1 MLAPIKKKLMYL
13 FYFIVLVLPYIDLN
27 PPWVYMCSPSW
38 TPLPPASSS
47 HPSES
52 SQCTSPEHPAS
63 CIKQSNLEREAWNW
77 RNQPAWLQSLLCL
90 LLLQEPWNQYWSWY
104 NNVNDGKH
112 SRDLEELEQLNGQ
125 RILRHIFF
133 IYGYWKYSHLNNL
146 IE

>member
-1 MLAPIKKKLMYL
+1 MYL
-13 FYFIVLVLPYIDLN
+13 FYFIVLVFAIHWLESSMGVHVFPILN
-27 PPWVYMCSPSW
+27 
-38 TPLPPASSS
+38 PLPPASSS

-104 NNVNDGKH
+104 NNVNNGKH

-125 RILRHIFF
+125 RIFRHIFF
-133 IYGYWKYSHLNNL
+133 IYSYWKYSHLNNL
-146 IE
+146 IQ